1 MHQCL
6 SHEYEPERVEGA
18 GPGQRNGNGHD
29 NGAFQVDNR
38 KSKSRVFLAAQNYG
52 NIYITKNPR
61 AMVKKAS
68 HEKPFQRLGDI
79 S

>member
-1 MHQCL
+1 
-6 SHEYEPERVEGA
+6 
-18 GPGQRNGNGHD
+18 
-29 NGAFQVDNR
+29 VDNR